1 AHTVRFLNLME
12 ESSLRTEGGGP
23 QWVSPIGSL
32 HSPGFMGFMPKLSA
46 LSLENNTFSGMIPI
60 QYAFKTLVPVTF
72 RLGVL

>member
-1 AHTVRFLNLME
+1 
-12 ESSLRTEGGGP
+12 SSLRTEGGGP

-60 QYAFKTLVPVTF
+60 QYAFKMLVPVTF